1 MDPNANIARQ
11 RELAAELKAEY
22 DLPGAWSHE
31 ALEGFADRANELVE
45 LVTALDEWR
54 TRGGFDPYTETP
66 LEPVYTGAGAVVP
79 GLFIDREKD
88 EYVLSG
94 ARVTE
99 AEADAYMTRIERT
112 LEG

>member
-1 MDPNANIARQ
+1 
-11 RELAAELKAEY
+11 
-22 DLPGAWSHE
+22 
-31 ALEGFADRANELVE
+31 
-45 LVTALDEWR
+45 
-54 TRGGFDPYTETP
+54 
-66 LEPVYTGAGAVVP
+66 VP